1 MKKRIYAAV
10 VAGTMLT
17 VQTAGAL
24 ESQIPAWLDPSA
36 GAVTVPTAPQTQP
49 ITPPL
54 QTPQVSSSVRIPSTG
69 QPSGTPGT
77 VTTNTGEVYP
87 TYWLG
92 MSVEEATQYLV
103 QQDPELANA
112 EMLTYAQIEPLVRTQ
127 NRTVLANRATL
138 DGIKAVDLDKAIA
151 DLQNAIRNLEQAA
164 GSMQELTNN
173 VILSLSTVNPMVEN
187 GQATLMI
194 GSATTVLLQS
204 NIAQLEAQIT
214 QLKEQVKSLKKT
226 DYEPYER
233 QFAMIENQLVMAA
246 QSAYMGLMTLQQ
258 NYIMAAQKADLTD
271 VKLREMETR
280 LALGQVSQLNVDEV
294 KRANTQAHS
303 AVRTLSQ
310 TLYQTKGDLSLLLGR
325 DPARNYMLDALPAVT
340 PDMIA
345 RMRLESDLAAAMEQ
359 SYDIYTAEK
368 ALKDAKDL
376 DDEDEGRKDKIRAAE
391 YTLEGAEAAFE
402 QNFHKLFRTVAEKN
416 RLLSVAQETLGY
428 QVRATDAAK
437 LKYEKGTISRNAYLE
452 ADVAK
457 SEAETNVLLAQI
469 DLYSAYMQYQWACQ
483 GVMSTTGGM

>member
-1 MKKRIYAAV
+1 MKKRICAAV
-10 VAGTMLT
+10 VVSTMMA

-36 GAVTVPTAPQTQP
+36 GAVTMPTVPQTQP
-49 ITPPL
+49 DVPKTAV
-54 QTPQVSSSVRIPSTG
+54 PQASSTAKIPSTG
-69 QPSGTPGT
+69 QTSGTPGT

-138 DGIKAVDLDKAIA
+138 DSIKAVDLDKAIA
-151 DLQNAIRNLEQAA
+151 DLQNAIRNLEQAV

-187 GQATLMI
+187 GQATLTI

-204 NIAQLEAQIT
+204 NIAQLEARIT
-214 QLKEQVKSLKKT
+214 QMKEQVKTLKKT

-271 VKLREMETR
+271 VK
-280 LALGQVSQLNVDEV
+280 A
-294 KRANTQAHS
+294 A
-303 AVRTLSQ
+303 
-310 TLYQTKGDLSLLLGR
+310 GD
-325 DPARNYMLDALPAVT
+325 
-340 PDMIA
+340 
-345 RMRLESDLAAAMEQ
+345 
-359 SYDIYTAEK
+359 
-368 ALKDAKDL
+368 
-376 DDEDEGRKDKIRAAE
+376 
-391 YTLEGAEAAFE
+391 
-402 QNFHKLFRTVAEKN
+402 
-416 RLLSVAQETLGY
+416 
-428 QVRATDAAK
+428 
-437 LKYEKGTISRNAYLE
+437 RNAFCTWTG
-452 ADVAK
+452 VP
-457 SEAETNVLLAQI
+457 AQ
-469 DLYSAYMQYQWACQ
+469 C
-483 GVMSTTGGM
+483 

>member
-1 MKKRIYAAV
+1 MKKRICAAV
-10 VAGTMLT
+10 LVSAVLA
-17 VQTAGAL
+17 VPTAGAV
-24 ESQIPAWLDPSA
+24 ESEMPAWLDPNA
-36 GAVTVPTAPQTQP
+36 GAVTVPTVPQ
-49 ITPPL
+49 I
-54 QTPQVSSSVRIPSTG
+54 QTAVPQISQAVPPSTG
-69 QPSGTPGT
+69 QLPGTPGT

-103 QQDPELANA
+103 QQNPELANA

-138 DGIKAVDLDKAIA
+138 AGIKAVDLDKAIA
-151 DLQNAIRNLEQAA
+151 DLQNAIQSMEQAV
-164 GSMQELTNN
+164 GSMQELSNN
-173 VILSLSTVNPMVEN
+173 VVLSLSTVNPMIEN

-204 NIAQLEAQIT
+204 NIAQMQAQIT
-214 QLKEQVKSLKKT
+214 QMKEQVKSLKKT

-233 QFAMIENQLVMAA
+233 QFEMIENQLVMAA

-280 LALGQVSQLNVDEV
+280 FALGQVSELNVDEV
-294 KRANTQAHS
+294 KRASRQAHS
-303 AVRTLSQ
+303 AVKTLSQ
-310 TLYQTKGDLSLLLGR
+310 TLYNTKGDLSVLLGR
-325 DPARNYMLDALPAVT
+325 DPSRNYMLDALPAVT

-345 RMRLESDLAAAMEQ
+345 RMHLETDLEDSIGR
-359 SYDIYTAEK
+359 SYDIYAAEK
-368 ALKDAKDL
+368 AVKDAKDL
-376 DDEDEGRKDKIRAAE
+376 DKKEDGRKDKIRAAE
-391 YTLEGAEAAFE
+391 YTLEGARATFA

-416 RLLSVAQETLGY
+416 RLLSVAQEVLGY
-428 QVRATDAAK
+428 QVRATDAAQ
-437 LKYEKGTISRNAYLE
+437 LKYNKGMISRNTYLE
-452 ADVAK
+452 AGVAK

-469 DLYSAYMQYQWACQ
+469 DLYSAYMQYQWACR
-483 GVMSTTGGM
+483 GVLGITGGM